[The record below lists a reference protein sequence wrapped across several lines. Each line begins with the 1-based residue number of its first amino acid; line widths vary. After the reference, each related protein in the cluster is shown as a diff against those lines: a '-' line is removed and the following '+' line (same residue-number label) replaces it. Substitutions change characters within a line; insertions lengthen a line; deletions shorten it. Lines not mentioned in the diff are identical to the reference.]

1 MFRNPF
7 CDTNK
12 KVGTRP
18 LPIQQDTTGD
28 NLSARR
34 AQASYSSKHFRRYS
48 ASIALSM
55 PELTGPNSPVVGFIL
70 ALTIGF
76 LVGRSREPEADG
88 PPRPGMRDFLIIAL
102 LGAVAG
108 HLGNVA
114 IAIAL
119 FAGTIGAILVMRAQ
133 HPERNGITT
142 ELAAV
147 ATFVLGGLCLTSD
160 RQLGAGLGIVLAAIL
175 AERDQ
180 LRGFVRNAISDREYI
195 DTLSFLALI
204 FIIYPLLPTGSYG
217 PFGFFEP
224 RKIWLFVILVS
235 GVSYVGYFLTKFT
248 GGERGALL
256 TAIVGAIASTTAYTT
271 GISQAVAE
279 APESAVPAARYALIA
294 NSILFPRML
303 LLIAVVSPTLAIAA
317 SPAFAGMTIAG
328 FASAL
333 LLAPQTKDHT
343 SVADSTF
350 HNPFSIRPALQFGV
364 VFTLVLLVTRVA
376 KHYAGYGGQMVVS
389 AISGLV
395 DVDAIS
401 LTLAGF
407 VQAGTSAARDGVIGI
422 TLAAGVNAIFKSA
435 VARTSHQPA
444 FYLRLMAGFVIMF
457 AVGAVAIVTI
467 DPARVIEVV
476 SHLQMN

>member
-1 MFRNPF
+1 
-7 CDTNK
+7 
-12 KVGTRP
+12 
-18 LPIQQDTTGD
+18 
-28 NLSARR
+28 
-34 AQASYSSKHFRRYS
+34 
-48 ASIALSM
+48 M
-55 PELTGPNSPVVGFIL
+55 PELTGPNSPVLGFIL

-76 LVGRSREPEADG
+76 LVGRTREPEADG
-88 PPRPGMRDFLIIAL
+88 PPRPGMRDFLVIAL

-108 HLGNVA
+108 HLGNA
-114 IAIAL
+114 PIGIAL
-119 FAGTIGAILVMRAQ
+119 FAGTVGAILVMRAQ

-147 ATFVLGGLCLTSD
+147 ATFVLGALCLTSD

-180 LRGFVRNAISDREYI
+180 LRSFVRNAISDREYI

-224 RKIWLFVILVS
+224 RRIWLFVILVS

-248 GGERGALL
+248 GGQRGALL

-271 GISQAVAE
+271 GISQAVAD
-279 APESAVPAARYALIA
+279 APESAVPAARYAIIA

-303 LLIAVVSPTLAIAA
+303 LLIAVVSPKLAIAA
-317 SPAFAGMTIAG
+317 SPAFAAMMIAG
-328 FASAL
+328 LAAAMVLASAK
-333 LLAPQTKDHT
+333 ATKKR
-343 SVADSTF
+343 SGVADSTF

-364 VFTLVLLVTRVA
+364 VFTLVLLITRVA

-407 VQAGTSAARDGVIGI
+407 VQAGTSPARDAVIGL

-467 DPARVIEVV
+467 DPDRVIEVV

>member
-1 MFRNPF
+1 
-7 CDTNK
+7 
-12 KVGTRP
+12 
-18 LPIQQDTTGD
+18 
-28 NLSARR
+28 
-34 AQASYSSKHFRRYS
+34 
-48 ASIALSM
+48 M
-55 PELTGPNSPVVGFIL
+55 PELTGPNSPVLGFIL

-76 LVGRSREPEADG
+76 LVGRTREPEADG

-108 HLGNVA
+108 HLGNPA
-114 IAIAL
+114 LAIAL
-119 FAGTIGAILVMRAQ
+119 FVGTIGAILVMRAQ
-133 HPERNGITT
+133 HRERNGITT

-248 GGERGALL
+248 GSQRGALL

-271 GISQAVAE
+271 GISEAVAD
-279 APESAVPAARYALIA
+279 APESAVPAARYAIIS
-294 NSILFPRML
+294 NSILFPRT
-303 LLIAVVSPTLAIAA
+303 LLIVAVVSPALAIAA
-317 SPAFAGMTIAG
+317 APSFAAMTLGGLA
-328 FASAL
+328 AAL
-333 LLAPQTKDHT
+333 VLAPARRKHST
-343 SVADSTF
+343 VADSAF
-350 HNPFSIRPALQFGV
+350 RNPFSIRPALEFGV
-364 VFTLVLLVTRVA
+364 VFAIVMLVTRAA
-376 KHYAGYGGQMVVS
+376 KQYAGYGGQMVVS

-395 DVDAIS
+395 DVTAIS
-401 LTLAGF
+401 VTLATFVQSGTSGPRDAVIGLTLAH
-407 VQAGTSAARDGVIGI
+407 A
-422 TLAAGVNAIFKSA
+422 VNAIFKSA

-467 DPARVIEVV
+467 DPARVTEVV
-476 SHLQMN
+476 SHLHMN

>member
-1 MFRNPF
+1 
-7 CDTNK
+7 
-12 KVGTRP
+12 
-18 LPIQQDTTGD
+18 
-28 NLSARR
+28 
-34 AQASYSSKHFRRYS
+34 
-48 ASIALSM
+48 M
-55 PELTGPNSPVVGFIL
+55 PDLVGPNSPVVGFVL

-76 LVGRSREPEADG
+76 LVGRTREPG
-88 PPRPGMRDFLIIAL
+88 PNAHPRPGMRDFLIIAL

-108 HLGNVA
+108 HSGNAA

-119 FAGTIGAILVMRAQ
+119 FVGTIGTVLVLRVQ

-147 ATFVLGGLCLTSD
+147 ATFALGGLCLTTD
-160 RQLGAGLGIVLAAIL
+160 RQFGAGLGIVLAAIL

-180 LRGFVRNAISDREYI
+180 LRRFVRDALSDREYI

-217 PFGFFEP
+217 PFQFFDP
-224 RKIWLFVILVS
+224 RRIWIFVILVS

-256 TAIVGAIASTTAYTT
+256 TAVVGAIASTTAYTT
-271 GISQAVAE
+271 GLSNAIKE
-279 APESAVPAARYALIA
+279 APESAVPAARYGLIA

-303 LLIAVVSPTLAIAA
+303 LLIAAVSPTLAIAA
-317 SPAFAGMTIAG
+317 GPAFAAMMLVG
-328 FASAL
+328 FATAL
-333 LLAPQTKDHT
+333 ILAPATKEHT
-343 SVADSTF
+343 AVADSTF
-350 HNPFSIRPALQFGV
+350 RNPFSIRPALEFGV
-364 VFTLVLLVTRVA
+364 VFTIVLLVTRVA
-376 KHYAGYGGQMVVS
+376 KHYAGYGGQMIVS

-407 VQAGTSAARDGVIGI
+407 VQAGTSAARDAVIGL
-422 TLAAGVNAIFKSA
+422 TLAAGVNAIFKSV
-435 VARTSHQPA
+435 VAQTSHQPA

-457 AVGAVAIVTI
+457 AVGAVAIWVL
-467 DPARVIEVV
+467 DPARVVELVG
-476 SHLQMN
+476 HLQSS

>member
-1 MFRNPF
+1 
-7 CDTNK
+7 
-12 KVGTRP
+12 
-18 LPIQQDTTGD
+18 
-28 NLSARR
+28 
-34 AQASYSSKHFRRYS
+34 
-48 ASIALSM
+48 M
-55 PELTGPNSPVVGFIL
+55 PELTGPNSPVLGFIL

-76 LVGRSREPEADG
+76 LVGRTREPEADG
-88 PPRPGMRDFLIIAL
+88 PPRPGMRDFLVIAL

-108 HLGNVA
+108 HLGNA
-114 IAIAL
+114 PIGIAL
-119 FAGTIGAILVMRAQ
+119 FAGTVGAILVMRAQ

-147 ATFVLGGLCLTSD
+147 ATFVLGALCLTSD

-180 LRGFVRNAISDREYI
+180 LRSFVRNAISDREYI

-248 GGERGALL
+248 GGQRGALL

-271 GISQAVAE
+271 GISEAVAD
-279 APESAVPAARYALIA
+279 APESAVPAARYAIIA

-303 LLIAVVSPTLAIAA
+303 LLIAVVSPKLAIAA
-317 SPAFAGMTIAG
+317 SPAFAAMMIAG
-328 FASAL
+328 LAAAMVLASAK
-333 LLAPQTKDHT
+333 ATKKR
-343 SVADSTF
+343 SGVADSTF
-350 HNPFSIRPALQFGV
+350 NNPFSIRPALQFGV
-364 VFTLVLLVTRVA
+364 VFTLVLLITRVA

-407 VQAGTSAARDGVIGI
+407 VQAGTSPARDAVIGL

-435 VARTSHQPA
+435 VARTSRQPA

-467 DPARVIEVV
+467 DPDRVIEVV

>member
-1 MFRNPF
+1 
-7 CDTNK
+7 
-12 KVGTRP
+12 
-18 LPIQQDTTGD
+18 
-28 NLSARR
+28 
-34 AQASYSSKHFRRYS
+34 
-48 ASIALSM
+48 M
-55 PELTGPNSPVVGFIL
+55 PDLTGPNSPVVGFIL

-76 LVGRSREPEADG
+76 LVGRTREPDPKG

-114 IAIAL
+114 IAIAM
-119 FAGTIGAILVMRAQ
+119 FGGTIGAILVMRLQ

-147 ATFVLGGLCLTSD
+147 ATFVLGALCLTAD
-160 RQLGAGLGIVLAAIL
+160 RQFGAGLGIVLAAIL

-180 LRGFVRNAISDREYI
+180 LRSFVRNAISDREFI

-204 FIIYPLLPTGSYG
+204 FIIYPLLPAGSYG

-271 GISQAVAE
+271 GVSNAVAE

-303 LLIAVVSPTLAIAA
+303 LLVAVVSPTLAIAA
-317 SPAFAGMTIAG
+317 SFAFGAMMFAG
-328 FASAL
+328 FASAV
-333 LLAPQTKDHT
+333 LLARAPAKKDKKSRET
-343 SVADSTF
+343 VDSSF

-364 VFTLVLLVTRVA
+364 VFTIVLLVTRIA
-376 KHYAGYGGQMVVS
+376 KNYAGYSGQMVVS

-407 VQAGTSAARDGVIGI
+407 VQAGTSAVRDAVIGL

-435 VARTSHQPA
+435 IARTSHQPA

-457 AVGAVAIVTI
+457 AVGAAAIAIV
-467 DPARVIEVV
+467 DPARVAEVV
-476 SHLQMN
+476 NQLHIN

>member
-1 MFRNPF
+1 
-7 CDTNK
+7 
-12 KVGTRP
+12 
-18 LPIQQDTTGD
+18 
-28 NLSARR
+28 
-34 AQASYSSKHFRRYS
+34 
-48 ASIALSM
+48 M
-55 PELTGPNSPVVGFIL
+55 PELTGPNSPVLGFIL

-76 LVGRSREPEADG
+76 LVGRTREPEADG
-88 PPRPGMRDFLIIAL
+88 PPRPGMRDFLVIAL

-108 HLGNVA
+108 HLGNA
-114 IAIAL
+114 PIGIAL
-119 FAGTIGAILVMRAQ
+119 FAGTVGAILVMRAQ

-147 ATFVLGGLCLTSD
+147 ATFVLGALCLTSD

-180 LRGFVRNAISDREYI
+180 LRSFVRNAISDREYI

-224 RKIWLFVILVS
+224 RRIWLFVILVS

-248 GGERGALL
+248 GGQRGALL

-271 GISQAVAE
+271 GISEAVAD
-279 APESAVPAARYALIA
+279 APESAVPAARYAIIA

-303 LLIAVVSPTLAIAA
+303 LLIAVVSPKLAIAA
-317 SPAFAGMTIAG
+317 SPAFAAMMIAG
-328 FASAL
+328 LAAAMVLASAK
-333 LLAPQTKDHT
+333 ATKKR
-343 SVADSTF
+343 SGVADTTF
-350 HNPFSIRPALQFGV
+350 NNPFSIRPALQFGV
-364 VFTLVLLVTRVA
+364 VFTLVLLITRVA

-407 VQAGTSAARDGVIGI
+407 VQAGTSPARDAVIGL

-435 VARTSHQPA
+435 VARTSRQPA

-467 DPARVIEVV
+467 DPDRVIEVV

>member
-1 MFRNPF
+1 
-7 CDTNK
+7 
-12 KVGTRP
+12 
-18 LPIQQDTTGD
+18 
-28 NLSARR
+28 
-34 AQASYSSKHFRRYS
+34 
-48 ASIALSM
+48 M

-76 LVGRSREPEADG
+76 LVGRTREPGPKG

-102 LGAVAG
+102 LGGVAG
-108 HLGNVA
+108 HLDSAAVA
-114 IAIAL
+114 VAL
-119 FAGTIGAILVMRAQ
+119 FAGTIGAIFVMRLQ

-147 ATFVLGGLCLTSD
+147 ATFVLGALCLTAD
-160 RQLGAGLGIVLAAIL
+160 RQFGAGLGIVLAAIL

-180 LRGFVRNAISDREYI
+180 LRRFVRDAISDREFI

-204 FIIYPLLPTGSYG
+204 FIIYPLLPAGSYG

-224 RKIWLFVILVS
+224 RRIWLFVILVS

-248 GGERGALL
+248 GSARGALL

-279 APESAVPAARYALIA
+279 APESAIPAARYALIA

-303 LLIAVVSPTLAIAA
+303 LLVVLVSPTLAIAA
-317 SPAFAGMTIAG
+317 SPSFAAMMLAG

-333 LLAPQTKDHT
+333 LLAPVTKKHT
-343 SVADSTF
+343 AVADSAF
-350 HNPFSIRPALQFGV
+350 RNPFSIRPALQFGV
-364 VFTLVLLVTRVA
+364 VFTIVLLMTRVA
-376 KHYAGYGGQMVVS
+376 KHYAGYSGQMVVS

-401 LTLAGF
+401 LTLSGF
-407 VQAGTSAARDGVIGI
+407 VQAGTSAARDAVIGL
-422 TLAAGVNAIFKSA
+422 TLAAGVNAIFKSG
-435 VARTSHQPA
+435 VAQTSHQPA
-444 FYLRLMAGFVIMF
+444 FYLRLMAGFAIMF
-457 AVGAVAIVTI
+457 AVGAAAIVI
-467 DPARVIEVV
+467 VDPTRVTELA

>member
-1 MFRNPF
+1 MPQLI
-7 CDTNK
+7 
-12 KVGTRP
+12 GP
-18 LPIQQDTTGD
+18 
-28 NLSARR
+28 
-34 AQASYSSKHFRRYS
+34 SSP
-48 ASIALSM
+48 A
-55 PELTGPNSPVVGFIL
+55 VGFLL
-70 ALTIGF
+70 ALVIGF
-76 LVGRSREPEADG
+76 LVGRTREPGPDS

-108 HLGNVA
+108 HVGNPA

-133 HPERNGITT
+133 HPERSGITT
-142 ELAAV
+142 ELAAA
-147 ATFVLGGLCLTSD
+147 ATFALGALCLTAD
-160 RQLGAGLGIVLAAIL
+160 RQFGAGLGIVLAAIL
-175 AERDQ
+175 VERDQ
-180 LRGFVRNAISDREYI
+180 LRRFVRDAISDREYI

-224 RKIWLFVILVS
+224 RRIWLFVILVS

-248 GGERGALL
+248 GSERGALL

-271 GISQAVAE
+271 GVSRAVAE

-303 LLIAVVSPTLAIAA
+303 LLVVLVSPTLAIAA
-317 SPAFAGMTIAG
+317 SPAFAAMMLAG
-328 FASAL
+328 FISAL
-333 LLAPQTKDHT
+333 LLAPVTKRRT
-343 SVADSTF
+343 AVAESTF
-350 HNPFSIRPALQFGV
+350 RNPFSIRPALEFGV
-364 VFTLVLLVTRVA
+364 VFTLVLLITRVA

-407 VQAGTSAARDGVIGI
+407 VQAGTSAARDAVIGL
-422 TLAAGVNAIFKSA
+422 TLAAGVNAIFKSG
-435 VARTSHQPA
+435 VAQSSHQPA
-444 FYLRLMAGFVIMF
+444 FYVRLMAGFAIMF
-457 AVGAVAIVTI
+457 AVGAAAIWLL
-467 DPARVIEVV
+467 DPARVTELV
-476 SHLQMN
+476 SQLQTK

>member
-1 MFRNPF
+1 
-7 CDTNK
+7 
-12 KVGTRP
+12 
-18 LPIQQDTTGD
+18 
-28 NLSARR
+28 
-34 AQASYSSKHFRRYS
+34 
-48 ASIALSM
+48 M
-55 PELTGPNSPVVGFIL
+55 PELTGPNSPAVGFVL

-76 LVGRSREPEADG
+76 LVGRTREPDPKG
-88 PPRPGMRDFLIIAL
+88 PPRPGMRDFLIIAV

-108 HLGNVA
+108 HLGNAA

-119 FAGTIGAILVMRAQ
+119 FAGTIGAILVMRWQ
-133 HPERNGITT
+133 HRERNGITT

-147 ATFVLGGLCLTSD
+147 ATFVLGALCLTSD

-180 LRGFVRNAISDREYI
+180 LRRFVRDAISDREFI

-204 FIIYPLLPTGSYG
+204 FIIYPLLPKGSYG

-248 GGERGALL
+248 GSERGALL

-271 GISQAVAE
+271 GISEAVAA
-279 APESAVPAARYALIA
+279 APESAIPAARYSLIA
-294 NSILFPRML
+294 NSILFPRT
-303 LLIAVVSPTLAIAA
+303 LLIVAMISPTLAIAA
-317 SPAFAGMTIAG
+317 IPAFAAMMLAG
-328 FASAL
+328 FAAAL
-333 LLAPQTKDHT
+333 LLAPVRKTHT
-343 SVADSTF
+343 AVADSTF
-350 HNPFSIRPALQFGV
+350 RNPFSIRPALEFGV
-364 VFTLVLLVTRVA
+364 VFTIVMLVTRVA

-395 DVDAIS
+395 DVTAIS
-401 LTLAGF
+401 VTLASFVQSGTSPARDAVIGLTLAH
-407 VQAGTSAARDGVIGI
+407 A
-422 TLAAGVNAIFKSA
+422 VNAIFKSG

>member
-1 MFRNPF
+1 
-7 CDTNK
+7 
-12 KVGTRP
+12 
-18 LPIQQDTTGD
+18 
-28 NLSARR
+28 
-34 AQASYSSKHFRRYS
+34 
-48 ASIALSM
+48 M
-55 PELTGPNSPVVGFIL
+55 PDLTGPNSPVVGFIL

-76 LVGRSREPEADG
+76 LVGRTREPDPKG

-108 HLGNVA
+108 HLANAAV
-114 IAIAL
+114 AIAL
-119 FAGTIGAILVMRAQ
+119 FAGAIGAILVMRAQ

-142 ELAAV
+142 ELAAI
-147 ATFVLGGLCLTSD
+147 ATFVLGALCLTAD

-180 LRGFVRNAISDREYI
+180 LRRFVRDAISDREYI

-248 GGERGALL
+248 GSERGALL

-271 GISQAVAE
+271 GVSRAVE
-279 APESAVPAARYALIA
+279 DAPESAVPAARYALIA

-303 LLIAVVSPTLAIAA
+303 LLVAAVSPTLAIAA
-317 SPAFAGMTIAG
+317 SPSFAAMMIAG
-328 FASAL
+328 FAAAM
-333 LLAPQTKDHT
+333 LLARAPVTPKKR
-343 SVADSTF
+343 SGVADSTF
-350 HNPFSIRPALQFGV
+350 RNPFSIGPALEFGV
-364 VFTLVLLVTRVA
+364 VFTIVLLVTRYA
-376 KHYAGYGGQMVVS
+376 KNYAGYGGQMAVS

-407 VQAGTSAARDGVIGI
+407 VQAGTSAARDAVIGL
-422 TLAAGVNAIFKSA
+422 TLAAGVNAIFKSGIA
-435 VARTSHQPA
+435 QTSHQPA

-457 AVGAVAIVTI
+457 AVGAAAIVI
-467 DPARVIEVV
+467 VDPARVVEVV